1 MSTSNISSSTNPV
14 SSQSTRDF
22 VNATFFQVG
31 VCSPPV
37 YPTPWLVKLT
47 GTTRSGLGVNESQE
61 LPPGA
66 DLSIYSSGGY
76 QASTAGAN
84 MSKMVFQSVPA
95 GVYSYDVTPH
105 GAFYNPTGSFTVDG
119 AANLLI
125 ALEGPVVSCTTT
137 TKNG

>member
-14 SSQSTRDF
+14 FTQSTRDL
-22 VNATFFQVG
+22 VNVTFFQVG
-31 VCSPPV
+31 ACSPPV
-37 YPTPWLVKLT
+37 YTTPWLVKLT
-47 GTTRSGLGVNESQE
+47 GTTRGGLAVNESQE

-84 MSKMVFQSVPA
+84 MSKVVFQSVSVGA
-95 GVYSYDVTPH
+95 YRYDVTPL

-119 AANLLI
+119 SADLFIPLQ
-125 ALEGPVVSCTTT
+125 GPVVSCAIT